1 MTTGESATARWCA
14 LQSPA
19 ADAPHDLNVRHGVAW
34 AACDDGIAAMPEV
47 AESLCDV
54 VDLRAGWKV
63 LDIGNGTCSGAAA
76 RRGCEVTA
84 QPHAEALPFAAGA
97 FDVVL
102 SMFGV
107 MFAANQV
114 LAASEMLRVCR
125 HDGRIG
131 IANWTP
137 RGFMGRLFTLVDG
150 YSAPPAGLV
159 RATLWGLDDHLERLF
174 GASAWDL
181 HTNDRDVVF
190 RYGSAKVFVNA
201 LRTCG
206 GPVRE
211 VFAGLSARAQR
222 QLEQDLLYLVAD
234 FNISSNST
242 VVLPSEYVEVVVLKK

>member
-1 MTTGESATARWCA
+1 MTTGESATAQWCA

-19 ADAPHDLNVRHGVAW
+19 GDARHDLNVRHGAAW
-34 AACDDGIAAMPEV
+34 ACDDGIDAMLNAV
-47 AESLCDV
+47 GESLCDV

-63 LDIGNGTCSGAAA
+63 LDIGNGTCARAAA
-76 RRGCEVTA
+76 GRGCEVTA

-107 MFAANQV
+107 IFAVNHV

-131 IANWTP
+131 LANWTP

-150 YSAPPAGLV
+150 YSAPPAGLI

-181 HTNDRDVVF
+181 QTNYRDVVF
-190 RYGSAKVFVNA
+190 RYGSANVFVNA
-201 LRTCG
+201 LRTCD
-206 GPVRE
+206 GPVGE
-211 VFAGLSARAQR
+211 VFAGLSAPAQR
-222 QLEQDLLYLVAD
+222 HLEQDLLYQIGRAHV
-234 FNISSNST
+234 
-242 VVLPSEYVEVVVLKK
+242 